1 MSLSALP
8 NGWCH
13 RATASQLWV
22 LRSKWLNKIQGSP
35 YILLNRKMG
44 IAAGYLWTS
53 PAYLKLTRSPGPG
66 EGTPQHHRRW
76 LLPHSSRSLSTWAQ
90 PSSLLPLSFLQL
102 LSPYLFHS
110 EPVWTISSLLAS
122 FALIS
127 SFIHMEVSREKL
139 CGSWLVY
146 RCAFFLES
154 NIYLY
159 MEWGVWM
166 SYEAD
171 SVHFHSSRCL

>member
-44 IAAGYLWTS
+44 IAAGYLWSS

-76 LLPHSSRSLSTWAQ
+76 LLPYSSRPLSTWAQ

-146 RCAFFLES
+146 RCAFVLES